1 MTYFYIVLAIAALF
15 AAANWILP
23 LIHVSRNEYSRKIIH
38 SLTAIGFFALPYFL
52 DKEKIIF
59 TCFIFLCALIFSKYS
74 NLLPG
79 IHKVERKTH
88 GELLYPIAV
97 GLSAYFF
104 LPLEQSAFQ
113 FGVLVLGLSDG
124 AAEVVGRTWGHKKLP
139 LIDSKTWVGSS
150 AFFAMTLA
158 IFLVLILPAG
168 NHSLIDGVIIALVLT
183 IVEAIF
189 TIGLDNLFLP
199 LIAALLL
206 RLLT

>member
-1 MTYFYIVLAIAALF
+1 MIYLSIILAITFLFVAASR
-15 AAANWILP
+15 ILP
-23 LIHVSRNEYSRKIIH
+23 LITVTRNEYSRKLIH
-38 SLTAIGFFALPYFL
+38 SLAAIGLSTLPYLL

-59 TCFIFLCALIFSKYS
+59 TCFIFFCALIFSKYS

-79 IHKVERKTH
+79 IHAVERKTH
-88 GELLYPIAV
+88 GELFFPIAV

-113 FGVLVLGLSDG
+113 FGILVLGLSDG
-124 AAEVVGRTWGHKKLP
+124 AAEVAGRIWGRKKLP
-139 LIDSKTWVGSS
+139 MIDSKTWIGS
-150 AFFAMTLA
+150 LA
-158 IFLVLILPAG
+158 FLVTTLVIFMALVSPEG
-168 NHSLIDGVIIALVLT
+168 NHSLIDGLVIALVLT
-183 IVEAIF
+183 LVEAIF